1 LFLCKNE
8 KRRLKYIGKYTEM
21 FMQPLS
27 SIQKEAATYMDK
39 KSHRSFLPLKK
50 HSKESV
56 RGNKNEED
64 EKGNGKKWKHR
75 IKYIG
80 KYT

>member
-39 KSHRSFLPLKK
+39 KSHRSFLPLKNIVK
-50 HSKESV
+50 SQSEAIKMKRMKREM
-56 RGNKNEED
+56 E
-64 EKGNGKKWKHR
+64 KKWKHR